1 MERTPPT
8 VMRASKA
15 RREFVWLLAIDLSV
29 VVTTFGVGELSALN
43 GIAGAY
49 AEVLPV
55 IHIVGNTATYQVIA
69 FKHGSNR

>member
-1 MERTPPT
+1 MDRILRT

-15 RREFVWLLAIDLSV
+15 RREFVWLFAIDLSV
-29 VVTTFGVGELSALN
+29 VVTTYGVGELSALN

-55 IHIVGNTATYQVIA
+55 IHIVGNTATYQVTLSQQ
-69 FKHGSNR
+69 GSNR

>member
-1 MERTPPT
+1 MERILRT

-15 RREFVWLLAIDLSV
+15 RREFVWLFAIDLSV
-29 VVTTFGVGELSALN
+29 VVTTYGVGELSALN

-55 IHIVGNTATYQVIA
+55 IHIVGNTATYQVTLSQR
-69 FKHGSNR
+69 GSNR